1 MHKSLFFKETYPQD
15 FNFTYDGEETDEN
28 SPTKGLQNV
37 KVTVSKFRRTVT
49 RSTAG
54 KALHTNS

>member
-1 MHKSLFFKETYPQD
+1 MAKPYPQD

-49 RSTAG
+49 RSTTG